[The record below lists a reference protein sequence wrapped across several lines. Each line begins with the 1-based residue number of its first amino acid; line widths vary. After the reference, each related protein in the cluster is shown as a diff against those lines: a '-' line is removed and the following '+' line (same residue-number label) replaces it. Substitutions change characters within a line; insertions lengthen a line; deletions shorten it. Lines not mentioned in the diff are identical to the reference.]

1 LSIDETVE
9 MISTEP
15 SARRDELNRH
25 FELIYALVRS
35 ELSLRYKQTILGP
48 AWVLLE
54 PVLQM
59 VVFTLV
65 FGKIKQTQGVD
76 ITVAYPIFV
85 YSGLLPWTYFRFVVT
100 KASANLVT
108 SKDVIDRVY
117 FPREYLILSTIIAG
131 VFDYAISILILFV
144 LMVVY
149 HVPFRLEI
157 LLCIPLLAGLAV
169 LTMGVSFYLSIL
181 YARFRDVRYMVPY
194 LIQAWMF
201 LSPVIYPPTFL
212 SSNQWLLSINPL
224 TGYLEAFRSA
234 MIGTTWEFGDLAIS
248 LIMTVVIFAAG
259 WVYFRKNIALAVDV
273 L

>member
-1 LSIDETVE
+1 MID
-9 MISTEP
+9 MIKTES
-15 SARRDELNRH
+15 SARHDELNRH
-25 FELIYALVRS
+25 RELIIALVRS

-59 VVFTLV
+59 IVFTLV
-65 FGKIKQTQGVD
+65 FGRIRQTQGVD
-76 ITVAYPIFV
+76 ITVAYPVFV

-131 VFDYAISILILFV
+131 VFDYAISLVILFI
-144 LMVVY
+144 LMVIY
-149 HVPFRLEI
+149 HVPFRWEI
-157 LLCIPLLAGLAV
+157 ILCVPLLAGLAV
-169 LTMGVSFYLSIL
+169 LTMGVSLYLSIL

-194 LIQAWMF
+194 IIQAWMF
-201 LSPVIYPPTFL
+201 LSPVIYPPSFL
-212 SSNQWLLSINPL
+212 SSNRWLLSINPL

-234 MIGTTWEFGDLAIS
+234 LIGTPWEWGDLAIS
-248 LIMTVVIFAAG
+248 LILSVVIFIVG

>member
-1 LSIDETVE
+1 MIDMIKTET
-9 MISTEP
+9 
-15 SARRDELNRH
+15 SARRDEINRH
-25 FELIYALVRS
+25 RELITALVRS

-59 VVFTLV
+59 IVFTLV

-76 ITVAYPIFV
+76 ITVAYPVFV
-85 YSGLLPWTYFRFVVT
+85 YSGLLPWTYFRFVLT
-100 KASANLVT
+100 KASSNLVVA
-108 SKDVIDRVY
+108 KDVIDRVY

-131 VFDYAISILILFV
+131 VFDYAISIVILFI
-144 LMVVY
+144 LMVIY
-149 HVPFRLEI
+149 HVPFHWEI
-157 LLCIPLLAGLAV
+157 VLCIPLLAGLAV
-169 LTMGVSFYLSIL
+169 LTMGVSLYLSIL

-201 LSPVIYPPTFL
+201 LSPVIYPPSFL
-212 SSNQWLLSINPL
+212 SSNRWLLSINPL

-234 MIGTTWEFGDLAIS
+234 LIGAPWEWGDLAIS
-248 LIMTVVIFAAG
+248 LILSVIIFIAG
-259 WVYFRKNIALAVDV
+259 WGYFRKNIALAVDV

>member
-1 LSIDETVE
+1 MIE
-9 MISTEP
+9 MIKSV
-15 SARRDELNRH
+15 SSSRRDEINRH
-25 FELIYALVRS
+25 RELIYALVRS

-65 FGKIKQTQGVD
+65 FGRIKQTQGVD

-100 KASANLVT
+100 KASANLV
-108 SKDVIDRVY
+108 SAKDVIDRVY
-117 FPREYLILSTIIAG
+117 FPREYLVLSTIIAG
-131 VFDYAISILILFV
+131 VFDYAISMLILFV
-144 LMVVY
+144 LMVIY
-149 HVPFRLEI
+149 HVAFRWEMI
-157 LLCIPLLAGLAV
+157 LCIPLLAGLAV
-169 LTMGVSFYLSIL
+169 LTMGVSLYLSIL

-201 LSPVIYPPTFL
+201 LSPVIYPPSFL
-212 SSNQWLLSINPL
+212 SSNRWLLSINPL

-234 MIGTTWEFGDLAIS
+234 LIGTPWEWGDLGIS
-248 LIMTVVIFAAG
+248 LILSVVVFAAG
-259 WVYFRKNIALAVDV
+259 WYYFRKNIALAVDV